1 MKKQPKTTMKTPD
14 LSSLSAAELR
24 LMVAQ
29 YQAVVEEQNTSLL
42 EQNARLEN
50 QKSKLNEAHRRIALL
65 EEINRLLKTQKFSA
79 SSEKSKFQFN
89 LFDETELEVA
99 INTLLGALPET
110 DDESTSI
117 AQQRKERKS
126 RQRGFS
132 ANLVRERIEHQLTEL
147 EKAGASKTFFT
158 KVKEEL
164 HYIPAQLK
172 VLEHWQEKAVFT
184 PEGDA
189 QEEQVVA
196 AQRPVHPFGKCSVTT
211 ALIAHVINDK
221 YQYGMP
227 LYRQESKFKGLGQ
240 PIYRNNMAQWCMRFG
255 DTAKPLLQLMREVQ
269 NSSNYLQADETRLQV
284 LKEDGKTAQSDKWMW
299 VTRGGP
305 PDKLSLLFEYD
316 PSRAGSVAVRLL
328 DDFEGVLQADGYSGY
343 SKICR
348 ENNLTRIGCWDH
360 ARRKFVEAD
369 KSADSKA
376 KAKKGTESKT
386 DVALSYIRKLYRIE
400 SNIADKTDEER
411 LKARQEISVP
421 VLDEFKLWL
430 EKNAAKIMKGGA
442 LRKAIDYTLNQWQ
455 YLVGYCER
463 GDLKISNALAENAIR
478 PFAIGRKNWLF
489 ADTRKG
495 AEASAACYSL
505 IETAKANHLD
515 PQAYI
520 KHILDRIA
528 VADTLEKLEALLPW
542 NVELD

>member
-14 LSSLSAAELR
+14 LSGLSAAELR
-24 LMVAQ
+24 LVVAQ
-29 YQAVVEEQNTSLL
+29 FQAVIDEQNTAL
-42 EQNARLEN
+42 QD
-50 QKSKLNEAHRRIALL
+50 AHRRIELL
-65 EEINRLLKTQKFSA
+65 EEMNRLLKTQKFSA
-79 SSEKSKFQFN
+79 SSEKSKFQLN
-89 LFDETELEVA
+89 LFDESELEA
-99 INTLLGALPET
+99 QLDELFDTLPET
-110 DDESTSI
+110 SDEGEGI
-117 AQQRKERKS
+117 AQHRKERQT

-132 ANLVRERIEHQLTEL
+132 ASLVRERIEHKLTEL

-184 PEGDA
+184 AETDT
-189 QEEQVVA
+189 QDEQMVA

-211 ALIAHVINDK
+211 TLIAHVIADK

-240 PIYRNNMAQWCMRFG
+240 PVYRNNMAQWCIRFG
-255 DTAKPLLQLMREVQ
+255 DAAKPLLQLMREVQ
-269 NSSNYLQADETRLQV
+269 NSGNYLQADETRLQV

-299 VTRGGP
+299 VIRGGP
-305 PDKLSLLFEYD
+305 PEKLSVLFEYD

-328 DDFEGVLQADGYSGY
+328 DDFKGVLQADGFSGY
-343 SKICR
+343 NAVCKANSI
-348 ENNLTRIGCWDH
+348 TRIGCWDH

-369 KSADSKA
+369 KGANPKA
-376 KAKKGTESKT
+376 KTKKGTVSKA

-400 SNIADKTDEER
+400 SNMADKTDEER
-411 LKARQEISVP
+411 LKARQEISLP
-421 VLDEFKLWL
+421 ILNEFKQWL
-430 EKNAAKIMKGGA
+430 EKNAGKVMKGSA

-455 YLVGYCER
+455 YLIGYCER
-463 GDLKISNALAENAIR
+463 GDLMISNIMAENAIR

-505 IETAKANHLD
+505 IETAKANNLD

-520 KHILDRIA
+520 KHILDHIA
-528 VADTLEKLEALLPW
+528 TADTLEKLELLLPW
-542 NVELD
+542 NVKLD

>member
-1 MKKQPKTTMKTPD
+1 MKKQPKTTIKTPD
-14 LSSLSAAELR
+14 LSGLSAAELR
-24 LMVAQ
+24 LVVAQ
-29 YQAVVEEQNTSLL
+29 FQAVIDEQNTAL
-42 EQNARLEN
+42 QD
-50 QKSKLNEAHRRIALL
+50 AHRRIELL
-65 EEINRLLKTQKFSA
+65 EEMNRLLKTQKFSA
-79 SSEKSKFQFN
+79 SSEKSKFQLN
-89 LFDETELEVA
+89 LFDESELEA
-99 INTLLGALPET
+99 QLDELFDTLPET
-110 DDESTSI
+110 SDEGEGI
-117 AQQRKERKS
+117 AQHRKERQTRK
-126 RQRGFS
+126 RGFS
-132 ANLVRERIEHQLTEL
+132 ANLVRERIEHKLTEL

-184 PEGDA
+184 A
-189 QEEQVVA
+189 QTDTQDEQMVA

-211 ALIAHVINDK
+211 TLIAHVIVDK

-240 PIYRNNMAQWCMRFG
+240 PVYRNNMAQWCIRSG
-255 DTAKPLLQLMREVQ
+255 DAAKPLLQLIREVQ
-269 NSSNYLQADETRLQV
+269 NSGNYLQADETRLQV

-299 VTRGGP
+299 VIRGGP
-305 PDKLSLLFEYD
+305 PDQLSVLFEYD

-343 SKICR
+343 SAVCKANSI
-348 ENNLTRIGCWDH
+348 TRIGCWDH

-369 KSADSKA
+369 KGANPKA
-376 KAKKGTESKT
+376 KTKKGTVSKA

-400 SNIADKTDEER
+400 SNTADKTDEER
-411 LKARQEISVP
+411 LKARQEISLP
-421 VLDEFKLWL
+421 ILNEFKQWL
-430 EKNAAKIMKGGA
+430 EKNAGKVMKGSA

-455 YLVGYCER
+455 YLIGYCER
-463 GDLKISNALAENAIR
+463 GDLMISNIMAENAIR

-505 IETAKANHLD
+505 IETAKANNLD

-520 KHILDRIA
+520 KHILDHIA

-542 NVELD
+542 NVELG

>member
-1 MKKQPKTTMKTPD
+1 MKKKPSTLNKTPD

-42 EQNARLEN
+42 EQ
-50 QKSKLNEAHRRIALL
+50 KNELKAAHRRIELL
-65 EEINRLLKTQKFSA
+65 EEMNRLLKTQKFSA
-79 SSEKSKFQFN
+79 SSEKSKFQLN
-89 LFDETELEVA
+89 LFDETELEAQLDELFEV
-99 INTLLGALPET
+99 LPEAS
-110 DDESTSI
+110 DENAELTQ
-117 AQQRKERKS
+117 ARKARKT

-132 ANLVRERIEHQLTEL
+132 ANLVRERIEHTLTEL
-147 EKAGASKTFFT
+147 EKAGADKTFFT

-164 HYIPAQLK
+164 HYIPAQIK
-172 VLEHWQEKAVFT
+172 VLEYWQEKAVFT
-184 PEGDA
+184 AKSSTQD
-189 QEEQVVA
+189 EQIIA
-196 AQRPVHPFGKCSVTT
+196 AQRLVHPFGKCSVTT
-211 ALIAHVINDK
+211 SLIAHVIADK

-240 PIYRNNMAQWCMRFG
+240 PVYRNNMAQWCIRFA
-255 DTAKPLLQLMREVQ
+255 DVAKPLLHLMREVQ
-269 NSSNYLQADETRLQV
+269 NSGSYLQADETRLQV

-305 PDKLSLLFEYD
+305 PEKLSVLFEYD

-328 DDFEGVLQADGYSGY
+328 DDFKGVLQADGYSGY
-343 SKICR
+343 SAVCKANSI
-348 ENNLTRIGCWDH
+348 TRIGCWDH
-360 ARRKFVEAD
+360 ARRKFVEAE

-376 KAKKGTESKT
+376 KAKKGTVSKA
-386 DVALSYIRKLYRIE
+386 DVALGYIRKLYRLE
-400 SNIADKTDEER
+400 TNIADKTDEER

-421 VLDEFKLWL
+421 ILNEFKLWL

-505 IETAKANHLD
+505 IETAKANNLD

-520 KHILDRIA
+520 KYILDHIA
-528 VADTLEKLEALLPW
+528 TADTLEKLEALLPW
-542 NVELD
+542 NVELG

>member
-1 MKKQPKTTMKTPD
+1 MKKQPKTTMKTTD
-14 LSSLSAAELR
+14 LSGLSAAELR
-24 LMVAQ
+24 LVVAQ
-29 YQAVVEEQNTSLL
+29 FQAVIDEQNTAL
-42 EQNARLEN
+42 QD
-50 QKSKLNEAHRRIALL
+50 AHRRIELL
-65 EEINRLLKTQKFSA
+65 EEMNRLLKTQKFSA
-79 SSEKSKFQFN
+79 SSEKSKFQLN
-89 LFDETELEVA
+89 LFDESELEA
-99 INTLLGALPET
+99 QLDELFDTLPET
-110 DDESTSI
+110 SDEGEGI
-117 AQQRKERKS
+117 AQHRKERQTRK
-126 RQRGFS
+126 RGFS
-132 ANLVRERIEHQLTEL
+132 ASLVRERIEHKLTEL

-172 VLEHWQEKAVFT
+172 VLEHWQEKAVFNSKNNT
-184 PEGDA
+184 DED
-189 QEEQVVA
+189 QVIA

-211 ALIAHVINDK
+211 ALIAHVIADK

-240 PIYRNNMAQWCMRFG
+240 PVYRNNMAQWCMRFG

-305 PDKLSLLFEYD
+305 PDKLSILFEYD
-316 PSRAGSVAVRLL
+316 PSRAGSVPVRLL

-376 KAKKGTESKT
+376 KAKKGTVNKT

-421 VLDEFKLWL
+421 VLNEFKQWL

-442 LRKAIDYTLNQWQ
+442 LRKAIDYTLNQWP

-505 IETAKANHLD
+505 IETAKANSLD
-515 PQAYI
+515 PHAYI
-520 KHILDRIA
+520 KHILDHIA

-542 NVELD
+542 NVELG

>member
-1 MKKQPKTTMKTPD
+1 MKKKPSTPNKTPD
-14 LSSLSAAELR
+14 FSSLSAAELR

-29 YQAVVEEQNTSLL
+29 FQAVVEEQNTSLL
-42 EQNARLEN
+42 EQ
-50 QKSKLNEAHRRIALL
+50 KNELKAAHRRIELL
-65 EEINRLLKTQKFSA
+65 EEMNRLLKTQKFSA
-79 SSEKSKFQFN
+79 SSEKSKFQLN
-89 LFDETELEVA
+89 LFDETELEA
-99 INTLLGALPET
+99 QLDELFDTLPEAS
-110 DDESTSI
+110 DENAELTQ
-117 AQQRKERKS
+117 ARKARKT

-132 ANLVRERIEHQLTEL
+132 ANLVRERIEHTLTEL
-147 EKAGASKTFFT
+147 EKASADRTFFT

-184 PEGDA
+184 SKSSTQD
-189 QEEQVVA
+189 EQIIA

-211 ALIAHVINDK
+211 SLIAHVIADK

-240 PIYRNNMAQWCMRFG
+240 PIYRNNMAQWCIRFANE
-255 DTAKPLLQLMREVQ
+255 AKPLLHLMREVQ
-269 NSSNYLQADETRLQV
+269 NSGNYLQADETRLQV

-299 VTRGGP
+299 VIRGGP
-305 PDKLSLLFEYD
+305 PEKLSVLFEYD

-328 DDFEGVLQADGYSGY
+328 DDFKGVLQADGYSGY
-343 SKICR
+343 SAVCKANSI
-348 ENNLTRIGCWDH
+348 TRIGCWDH

-376 KAKKGTESKT
+376 KAKKGTVSKA
-386 DVALSYIRKLYRIE
+386 DVALGYIRKLYRVE
-400 SNIADKTDEER
+400 TNIVDKTDEER

-421 VLDEFKLWL
+421 ILNEFKLWL

-505 IETAKANHLD
+505 IETAKANNLD

-520 KHILDRIA
+520 KHILDHIA
-528 VADTLEKLEALLPW
+528 TADTLEKLEALLPW
-542 NVELD
+542 NVELG

>member
-1 MKKQPKTTMKTPD
+1 MKKKPSTPNKPPD

-42 EQNARLEN
+42 EQ
-50 QKSKLNEAHRRIALL
+50 KNELKAAHRRIELL
-65 EEINRLLKTQKFSA
+65 EEMNRLLKTQKFSA
-79 SSEKSKFQFN
+79 SSEKSKFQLN
-89 LFDETELEVA
+89 LFDETELEA
-99 INTLLGALPET
+99 QLDELFEALPET
-110 DDESTSI
+110 SDENAELTQ
-117 AQQRKERKS
+117 ARKARQT

-132 ANLVRERIEHQLTEL
+132 ANLMRERIEHTLTEL
-147 EKAGASKTFFT
+147 EKAGADRTFFT

-184 PEGDA
+184 SKDSA
-189 QEEQVVA
+189 QEEQIVA
-196 AQRPVHPFGKCSVTT
+196 AQRSVHPFGKCSVTT
-211 ALIAHVINDK
+211 SLIAHVIADK

-240 PIYRNNMAQWCMRFG
+240 PIYRNNMAQWCIRFA
-255 DTAKPLLQLMREVQ
+255 DAAKPLLHLMREVQ
-269 NSSNYLQADETRLQV
+269 NSSSYLQADETRLQV

-299 VTRGGP
+299 VIRGGP
-305 PDKLSLLFEYD
+305 PEKLSVLFEYD

-328 DDFEGVLQADGYSGY
+328 DDFKGVLQADGYSGY
-343 SKICR
+343 SAVCKANSI
-348 ENNLTRIGCWDH
+348 TRIGCWDH
-360 ARRKFVEAD
+360 ARRKFIEAE

-376 KAKKGTESKT
+376 KAKKGTVSKA
-386 DVALSYIRKLYRIE
+386 DVALGYIRKLYRVE
-400 SNIADKTDEER
+400 TNIADKTDEER

-421 VLDEFKLWL
+421 VLNEFKLWL

-442 LRKAIDYTLNQWQ
+442 LRKAIDYTLNQWE
-455 YLVGYCER
+455 YLVGYCKR
-463 GDLKISNALAENAIR
+463 GDLMISNAMAENAIR

-505 IETAKANHLD
+505 IETAKANNLD

-520 KHILDRIA
+520 KHILDHIA
-528 VADTLEKLEALLPW
+528 TADTLEKLEALLPW
-542 NVELD
+542 NVELG

>member
-1 MKKQPKTTMKTPD
+1 MKKKPSTLNKTPD

-42 EQNARLEN
+42 EQ
-50 QKSKLNEAHRRIALL
+50 KNELKAAHRRIELL
-65 EEINRLLKTQKFSA
+65 EEMNRLLKTQKFSA
-79 SSEKSKFQFN
+79 SSEKSKFQLN
-89 LFDETELEVA
+89 LFDETELEA
-99 INTLLGALPET
+99 QLDELFEALPEAS
-110 DDESTSI
+110 DENAELTQ
-117 AQQRKERKS
+117 ARKARKT

-132 ANLVRERIEHQLTEL
+132 ANLVRERIEHTLTEL
-147 EKAGASKTFFT
+147 EKAGADKTFFT

-184 PEGDA
+184 AKSSTQD
-189 QEEQVVA
+189 EQIIA
-196 AQRPVHPFGKCSVTT
+196 AQRPAHPFGKCSVTT
-211 ALIAHVINDK
+211 SLIAHVIADK

-240 PIYRNNMAQWCMRFG
+240 PIYRNNMAQWCIRFA
-255 DTAKPLLQLMREVQ
+255 DEAKPLLHLVREVQ
-269 NSSNYLQADETRLQV
+269 NSGNYLQADETRLQV

-299 VTRGGP
+299 VIRGGP
-305 PDKLSLLFEYD
+305 PEKLSVLFEYD

-328 DDFEGVLQADGYSGY
+328 DDFKGVLQADGYSGY
-343 SKICR
+343 SAVCKANSI
-348 ENNLTRIGCWDH
+348 TRIGCWDH
-360 ARRKFVEAD
+360 ARRKFVEAE

-376 KAKKGTESKT
+376 KAKKGTVSKA
-386 DVALSYIRKLYRIE
+386 DVALGYIRKLYRLE
-400 SNIADKTDEER
+400 TNIADKTDEER

-421 VLDEFKLWL
+421 ILNEFKLWL

-505 IETAKANHLD
+505 IETAKANNLD

-520 KHILDRIA
+520 KYILDHIA
-528 VADTLEKLEALLPW
+528 TADTLEKLEALLPW
-542 NVELD
+542 NVELG

>member
-1 MKKQPKTTMKTPD
+1 MKKQPKPTIKTPD

-29 YQAVVEEQNTSLL
+29 FQAVVEEQNASLL
-42 EQNARLEN
+42 EH
-50 QKSKLNEAHRRIALL
+50 KSELKAAHRRIELL
-65 EEINRLLKTQKFSA
+65 EEMNRLLKTQKFSA
-79 SSEKSKFQFN
+79 SSEKSKFQLN
-89 LFDETELEVA
+89 LFDETELEA
-99 INTLLGALPET
+99 QLDELFDTLPEAS
-110 DDESTSI
+110 DENVELTQ
-117 AQQRKERKS
+117 ARKARQT

-132 ANLVRERIEHQLTEL
+132 ANLVRERIEHTLTEL
-147 EKAGASKTFFT
+147 EKAGADTTFFT

-184 PEGDA
+184 SRESTS
-189 QEEQVVA
+189 EEQMIA

-211 ALIAHVINDK
+211 SLIAHVIVDK
-221 YQYGMP
+221 YLYGMP
-227 LYRQESKFKGLGQ
+227 LYRQEGKFKNLGQ
-240 PIYRNNMAQWCMRFG
+240 SIQRNTMAQWCMRFA
-255 DTAKPLLQLMREVQ
+255 DAAKPLLQLMREVQ
-269 NSSNYLQADETRLQV
+269 NSGRYLQADETRLQV

-299 VTRGGP
+299 VIRGGP
-305 PDKLSLLFEYD
+305 TGQLSVLFEYD
-316 PSRAGSVAVRLL
+316 PTRASSVAVRLL
-328 DDFEGVLQADGYSGY
+328 DDFKGVLQADGFSGY
-343 SKICR
+343 SAVCKANSI
-348 ENNLTRIGCWDH
+348 TRIGCWDH

-376 KAKKGTESKT
+376 KAKQGTVSKA
-386 DVALSYIRKLYRIE
+386 DVALGYIRKLYRVE

-421 VLDEFKLWL
+421 VLNEFKLWL

-442 LRKAIDYTLNQWQ
+442 LRKAIDYTLNKWE
-455 YLVGYCER
+455 YLIGYCER
-463 GDLKISNALAENAIR
+463 GDLMISNIMAENAIR

-495 AEASAACYSL
+495 AEASAVCYSL
-505 IETAKANHLD
+505 IETAKANNLD

-520 KHILDRIA
+520 KHILDHIA
-528 VADTLEKLEALLPW
+528 MADTLEKLEALLPW
-542 NVELD
+542 SVKLGWAE

>member
-1 MKKQPKTTMKTPD
+1 MKKQPKPTIKTPD

-29 YQAVVEEQNTSLL
+29 FQAVVEEQNASLL
-42 EQNARLEN
+42 EH
-50 QKSKLNEAHRRIALL
+50 KSELKAAHRRIELL
-65 EEINRLLKTQKFSA
+65 EEMNRLLKTQKFSA
-79 SSEKSKFQFN
+79 SSEKSKFQLN
-89 LFDETELEVA
+89 LFDETELEA
-99 INTLLGALPET
+99 QLDELFDTLPEAS
-110 DDESTSI
+110 DENVELTQ
-117 AQQRKERKS
+117 ARKARQT

-132 ANLVRERIEHQLTEL
+132 ANLVRERIEHTLTEL
-147 EKAGASKTFFT
+147 EKAGADTTFFT

-184 PEGDA
+184 SRESTS
-189 QEEQVVA
+189 EEQMIA

-211 ALIAHVINDK
+211 SLIAHVIVDK
-221 YQYGMP
+221 YLYGMP
-227 LYRQESKFKGLGQ
+227 LYRQEGKFKNLGQ
-240 PIYRNNMAQWCMRFG
+240 SIQRNTMAQWCMRFA
-255 DTAKPLLQLMREVQ
+255 DAAKPLLQLMREVQ
-269 NSSNYLQADETRLQV
+269 NSGRYLQADETRLQV

-299 VTRGGP
+299 VIRGGP
-305 PDKLSLLFEYD
+305 TGQLSVLFEYD
-316 PSRAGSVAVRLL
+316 PTRASSVAVRLL
-328 DDFEGVLQADGYSGY
+328 DDFKGVLQADGFSGY
-343 SKICR
+343 SAVCKANSI
-348 ENNLTRIGCWDH
+348 TRIGCWDH

-376 KAKKGTESKT
+376 KAKQGTVSKA
-386 DVALSYIRKLYRIE
+386 DVALGYIRKLYRVE

-421 VLDEFKLWL
+421 VLNEFKLWL

-442 LRKAIDYTLNQWQ
+442 LRKAIDYTLNQWE
-455 YLVGYCER
+455 YLIGYCER
-463 GDLKISNALAENAIR
+463 GDLMISNIMAENAIR

-495 AEASAACYSL
+495 AEASAVCYSL
-505 IETAKANHLD
+505 IETAKANNLD

-520 KHILDRIA
+520 KHILDHIA
-528 VADTLEKLEALLPW
+528 TADTLEKLELLLPW
-542 NVELD
+542 NVKLD

>member
-1 MKKQPKTTMKTPD
+1 MKKQPEPTIKTPD

-24 LMVAQ
+24 LVVAQ
-29 YQAVVEEQNTSLL
+29 FQAVVEEQNTSLL
-42 EQNARLEN
+42 EQ
-50 QKSKLNEAHRRIALL
+50 KNELKAAHRRIELL
-65 EEINRLLKTQKFSA
+65 EEMNRLLKTQKFSA
-79 SSEKSKFQFN
+79 SSEKSKFQLN
-89 LFDETELEVA
+89 LFDETELEA
-99 INTLLGALPET
+99 LLDELFETLPEAS
-110 DDESTSI
+110 DENAELTQ
-117 AQQRKERKS
+117 ARKVRQT

-132 ANLVRERIEHQLTEL
+132 ANLVRERIEHTLTEL
-147 EKAGASKTFFT
+147 EKAGAEKTFFT

-172 VLEHWQEKAVFT
+172 VLEHWQEKAVFPPKNST
-184 PEGDA
+184 S
-189 QEEQVVA
+189 EEQIVA

-211 ALIAHVINDK
+211 SLIAHVITDK
-221 YQYGMP
+221 YLYGMP

-240 PIYRNNMAQWCMRFG
+240 SIYRNNMAQWCMRFA
-255 DTAKPLLQLMREVQ
+255 DEAKPLLRLMREVQ
-269 NSSNYLQADETRLQV
+269 NSGSYLQADETRLQV

-299 VTRGGP
+299 VIRGGP
-305 PDKLSLLFEYD
+305 PSQLSVLFEYD

-343 SKICR
+343 SAVCKANSI
-348 ENNLTRIGCWDH
+348 TRIGCWDH

-376 KAKKGTESKT
+376 KFKIGTVSKA
-386 DVALSYIRKLYRIE
+386 DVALGYIRKLYRVE
-400 SNIADKTDEER
+400 TNIADKTDEER
-411 LKARQEISVP
+411 LKARQEISMP
-421 VLDEFKLWL
+421 VLNEFKLWL

-495 AEASAACYSL
+495 ADASAACYSF
-505 IETAKANHLD
+505 IETAKANNLD

-520 KHILDRIA
+520 KHILDHIA
-528 VADTLEKLEALLPW
+528 TAGTLEKLEALLPW
-542 NVELD
+542 NVELG

>member
-1 MKKQPKTTMKTPD
+1 MKKKPSTLNKTPD

-42 EQNARLEN
+42 EQ
-50 QKSKLNEAHRRIALL
+50 KNELKAAHRRIELL
-65 EEINRLLKTQKFSA
+65 EEMNRLLKTQKFSA
-79 SSEKSKFQFN
+79 SSEKSKFQLN
-89 LFDETELEVA
+89 LFDETELEA
-99 INTLLGALPET
+99 QLDELFEALPEAS
-110 DDESTSI
+110 DENAELTQ
-117 AQQRKERKS
+117 ARKARKT

-132 ANLVRERIEHQLTEL
+132 ANLVRERIEHTLTEL
-147 EKAGASKTFFT
+147 EKAGADKTFFT

-172 VLEHWQEKAVFT
+172 VLEYWQEKAVFT
-184 PEGDA
+184 AKSSTQD
-189 QEEQVVA
+189 EQIIA
-196 AQRPVHPFGKCSVTT
+196 AQRLVHPFGKCSVTT
-211 ALIAHVINDK
+211 SLIAHVIADK

-240 PIYRNNMAQWCMRFG
+240 PVYRNNMAQWCIRFA
-255 DTAKPLLQLMREVQ
+255 DVAKPLLHLMREVQ
-269 NSSNYLQADETRLQV
+269 NSGSYLQADETRLQV

-305 PDKLSLLFEYD
+305 PEKLSVLFEYD

-328 DDFEGVLQADGYSGY
+328 DDFKGVLQADGYSGY
-343 SKICR
+343 SAVCKANSI
-348 ENNLTRIGCWDH
+348 TRIGCWDH
-360 ARRKFVEAD
+360 ARRKFVEAE

-376 KAKKGTESKT
+376 KAKKGTVSKA
-386 DVALSYIRKLYRIE
+386 DVALGYIRKLYRLE
-400 SNIADKTDEER
+400 TNIADKTDEER

-421 VLDEFKLWL
+421 ILNEFKLWL

-505 IETAKANHLD
+505 IETAKANNLD

-520 KHILDRIA
+520 KYILDHIA
-528 VADTLEKLEALLPW
+528 TADTLEKLEALLPW
-542 NVELD
+542 NVELG

>member
-1 MKKQPKTTMKTPD
+1 MKKKPSTPIEAPD

-29 YQAVVEEQNTSLL
+29 FQTVVEEKNTRLL
-42 EQNARLEN
+42 EHKNAL
-50 QKSKLNEAHRRIALL
+50 KVAHRRIELL
-65 EEINRLLKTQKFSA
+65 EEMNRLLKTQKFSA
-79 SSEKSKFQFN
+79 SSEKSKFQLN
-89 LFDETELEVA
+89 LFDETELEA
-99 INTLLGALPET
+99 QLDELFDALPEAS
-110 DDESTSI
+110 DENAEL
-117 AQQRKERKS
+117 AQACKARQT

-132 ANLVRERIEHQLTEL
+132 VNLVRERIEHTLTEL
-147 EKAGASKTFFT
+147 EKAGADKTFFT

-184 PEGDA
+184 TKNCTS
-189 QEEQVVA
+189 EEQIVA

-211 ALIAHVINDK
+211 SLIAHVIVDK

-240 PIYRNNMAQWCMRFG
+240 PIYRNNMAQWCIRFAEA
-255 DTAKPLLQLMREVQ
+255 TKPLLHLMREVQ
-269 NSSNYLQADETRLQV
+269 NSSNYLQADETRMQV

-299 VTRGGP
+299 VIRGGP
-305 PDKLSLLFEYD
+305 PKQLSVLFEYD

-343 SKICR
+343 SKVCK

-360 ARRKFVEAD
+360 ARRKFVEAE
-369 KSADSKA
+369 KSAKSKA
-376 KAKKGTESKT
+376 KANKNAVSKT
-386 DVALSYIRKLYRIE
+386 GMALNYIRKLYRVE
-400 SNIADKTDEER
+400 SNIADKTDAER
-411 LKARQEISVP
+411 LKARREVSVP
-421 VLDEFKLWL
+421 ILNEFKLWL
-430 EKNAAKIMKGGA
+430 EHNATKIMKGSA

-455 YLVGYCER
+455 YLIGYCER
-463 GDLKISNALAENAIR
+463 GDLMISNALAENAIR

-505 IETAKANHLD
+505 IETAKANKLE

-520 KHILDRIA
+520 KHILNCISE
-528 VADTLEKLEALLPW
+528 ADTLEKLEALLPW